1 MTKKLLYIF
10 VLGIALFAWQLTP
23 TIITSAKAEAVKHDD
38 HEGHDDHGHDE
49 QTGHAHDD
57 GHDHEDEHDEV
68 DDHNHGDD
76 HSEEGDS
83 HDNHGH
89 ESHGEMDA
97 HDDHGHGEHRDHENE
112 HGSDHSESRDSHDDH
127 GHEGHD
133 NEDKH
138 DDHGHGG
145 HDGHDE
151 HEEGKAEISPD
162 AAKLTGIKVQKA
174 GSNTVAVITPLTG
187 RIVLNENKTA
197 NVRARFPGFVKA
209 VHVNLGDTVKKGQK
223 LATIESN
230 ESLKSY
236 SITAP
241 ISGVILKRETN
252 IGDVTNGKELF
263 VIADLSTVWAK
274 YHIFPRDVPNIKKDQ
289 DVVVHTLD
297 EKTRQNTKLSML
309 FPTADALSQ
318 TVIAIAEL
326 TNDEGMWRPGM
337 TIEGDIKVNEKQAKI
352 AVPRTALQYMEE
364 QEVVFI
370 QEGNTYEPRPVKTG
384 MVGIENVEILS
395 GLKSGEAYVSDGSF
409 VIKADILK
417 GTAAHEH

>member
-10 VLGIALFAWQLTP
+10 VLGLALFAWQLTP
-23 TIITSAKAEAVKHDD
+23 TIITSAKAESVKHDD

-49 QTGHAHDD
+49 QKGHAHDD
-57 GHDHEDEHDEV
+57 GHDHEETDAHDHAE
-68 DDHNHGDD
+68 HGDIYD
-76 HSEEGDS
+76 DR
-83 HDNHGH
+83 GH
-89 ESHGEMDA
+89 ESHEEEDA
-97 HDDHGHGEHRDHENE
+97 HGHDEHGDHEDE
-112 HGSDHSESRDSHDDH
+112 HGSDHSESGDTHDDH

-162 AAKLTGIKVQKA
+162 AAELTGIKVQKA
-174 GSNTVAVITPLTG
+174 GSNTVAVIAPLTG

-223 LATIESN
+223 LATVESN

-236 SITAP
+236 SVTAP
-241 ISGVILKRETN
+241 IDGVILKRETN

-274 YHIFPRDVPNIKKDQ
+274 YHIFPRDVPNIKKGQ

-297 EKTRQNTKLSML
+297 EKTRQNTKISML
-309 FPTADALSQ
+309 FPTTDALSQ

-326 TNDEGMWRPGM
+326 ANDKGIWRPGM

-352 AVPRTALQYMEE
+352 AVPRAALQYMEE

-370 QEGNTYEPRPVKTG
+370 QDGNVYEPRPVKTG
-384 MVGIENVEILS
+384 VIGTENVEILS
-395 GLKSGEAYVSDGSF
+395 GLKSGEAYVSEGSF